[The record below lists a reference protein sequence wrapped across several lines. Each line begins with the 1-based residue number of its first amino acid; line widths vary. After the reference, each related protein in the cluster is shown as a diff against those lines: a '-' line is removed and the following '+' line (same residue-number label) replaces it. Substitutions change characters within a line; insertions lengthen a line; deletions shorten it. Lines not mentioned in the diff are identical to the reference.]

1 MNVDVTFLRDVE
13 NGGQP
18 DQPARIA
25 GKLADFISATRTSL
39 HVAIYDFRLREGEQP
54 YNLVINALKE
64 RAQAGVEIK
73 IAYDSG
79 KPGAVAAGGDP
90 SPQGTAALL
99 KQAFGGTS
107 VQVQAVTDKNPEH
120 GNARLMHNKYA
131 IRDGATAAAAVWT
144 GSANWTDDSWTFQ
157 ENNLVQ
163 IASQEL
169 AGYYETDFQELF
181 STGNLDSTGANDRGS
196 VQVDGDTWVDVAFS
210 PGEGNTIDEEA
221 SHLIQAATRRIKVAS
236 MLISSHHILYALQD
250 ALRNR
255 QAPEITGIYD
265 STQMEQTIENWK
277 TIPHNVKYIDIFK
290 EVVAGF
296 ASKASIPYSPGG
308 RHNFMHNKLV
318 VCDDAV
324 FMGSF
329 NLSHS
334 ATMNAENALVIR
346 NAAVAEQYSQYIDQL
361 IGHYGKG

>member
-1 MNVDVTFLRDVE
+1 MSIDVTFLRDVQ

-18 DQPARIA
+18 DQPVQIAR
-25 GKLADFISATRTSL
+25 KLAAFISATQSNL
-39 HVAIYDFRLREGEQP
+39 HIAIYDFRLKEGSQLFEI
-54 YNLVINALKE
+54 VMGALKE

-79 KPGAVAAGGDP
+79 KPGAAAAGGDP
-90 SPQGTAALL
+90 APPGTGALL
-99 KQAFGGTS
+99 KQVFGGTT
-107 VQVQAVTDKNPEH
+107 VQLQAVTDKNPEH
-120 GNARLMHNKYA
+120 GDPRLMHSKYA
-131 IRDGATAAAAVWT
+131 IRDGQSPAATVWT

-169 AGYYETDFQELF
+169 ARYYETDFQELF
-181 STGNLDSTGANDRGS
+181 STGNLDSTGENDRGT
-196 VQVDGDTWVDVAFS
+196 VQLEGGVSVDVAFS
-210 PGEGNTIDEEA
+210 PGEGNTIDEEV
-221 SHLIQAATRRIKVAS
+221 SHLIQSATRRIKVAS

-250 ALRNR
+250 AIRNR
-255 QAPEITGIYD
+255 QAPEITGVYD
-265 STQMEQTIENWK
+265 STQMEQTFVNWQNV
-277 TIPHNVKYIDIFK
+277 PHNVKFIDIFK

-308 RHNFMHNKLV
+308 RHNFMHSKVV

-334 ATMNAENALVIR
+334 ATMNAENALIIHST
-346 NAAVAEQYSQYIDQL
+346 AVADQYSQYIDAVIAQ
-361 IGHYGKG
+361 YRK